1 MDKRLILVINNLR
14 IFFFYIYYIYN
25 SYMGE
30 KFMLLIK
37 CVDKLMF
44 FVEEF
49 IYMIVYLLCQIYS
62 YRKVI
67 LVCICNYAIWV
78 FAIYYYLKIT
88 NG

>member
-1 MDKRLILVINNLR
+1 
-14 IFFFYIYYIYN
+14 
-25 SYMGE
+25 MGE

-67 LVCICNYAIWV
+67 LICICNYVIWV